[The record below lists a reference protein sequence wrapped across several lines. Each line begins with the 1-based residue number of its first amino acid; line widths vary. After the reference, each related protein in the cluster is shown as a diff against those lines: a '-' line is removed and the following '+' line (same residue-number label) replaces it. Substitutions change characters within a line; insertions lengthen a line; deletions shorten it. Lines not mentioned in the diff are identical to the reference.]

1 MKKVIAKYLP
11 LPNIHV
17 NATVPKGDYGAV
29 NMTNVIDIFSIT
41 KTPLLKQ
48 LNGMN
53 ISDFPKTFEDL
64 DQENGFILYEHTIA
78 NMYRDPALLEVTGNK
93 EIKALPG
100 IYMYLVL

>member
-48 LNGMN
+48 LHGMN
-53 ISDFPKTFEDL
+53 ISDFPMTFEEL
-64 DQENGFILYEHTIA
+64 DQENGFVLYEHVIA
-78 NMYRDPALLEVTGNK
+78 NMYRDPALLEITGNS
-93 EIKALPG
+93 EIVVSTHCHL
-100 IYMYLVL
+100 ISL